1 MLICFTD
8 LLIVTEQIYN
18 CYSKMNYSQEDNHEY
33 NILSAPMNNAEVHVT
48 TAAQ

>member
-1 MLICFTD
+1 
-8 LLIVTEQIYN
+8 
-18 CYSKMNYSQEDNHEY
+18 MNYSHEDNHEY